1 MTETERVFLL
11 QLIWIVSKS
20 KNHTDKEPKQ
30 WKKERTR
37 RQEAKVDAWR
47 VQVLPPT
54 LYRSQGAMGLLCGT
68 SEMAKSHWQKNHLP
82 FKSLGVPKST
92 KRMRDALEKRPT
104 VNVPNFENIYI
115 DRQVNRLVAPN
126 QQDVGQRFVATQ
138 SMILAANLTKL
149 LWSHP
154 PPLPNCPSLARLQHV
169 DGWMRGMPAADF
181 ANTVATQQLLKRVQ
195 EVTNQAVI

>member
-1 MTETERVFLL
+1 MNSL
-11 QLIWIVSKS
+11 QIKKS
-20 KNHTDKEPKQ
+20 YRQRAQTV
-30 WKKERTR
+30 KERKNETPGSESR
-37 RQEAKVDAWR
+37 RMTGPSS
-47 VQVLPPT
+47 PPT

-149 LWSHP
+149 L
-154 PPLPNCPSLARLQHV
+154 
-169 DGWMRGMPAADF
+169 
-181 ANTVATQQLLKRVQ
+181 
-195 EVTNQAVI
+195 